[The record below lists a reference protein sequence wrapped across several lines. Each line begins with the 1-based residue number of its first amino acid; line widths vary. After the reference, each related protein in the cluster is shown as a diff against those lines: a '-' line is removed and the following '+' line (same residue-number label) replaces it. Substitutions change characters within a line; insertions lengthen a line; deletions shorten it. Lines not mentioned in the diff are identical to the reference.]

1 MTDITQNWTAATII
15 ISASDQQPMQTL
27 LGDPSLFIA
36 LASPT
41 GQLPASNAFTS
52 GPWDN
57 ALLDRMTAKDFPY
70 SMKVRTADWQAA
82 LAGEGLQMIVPQ
94 PIANP
99 V

>member
-1 MTDITQNWTAATII
+1 MTTQNFTQATII
-15 ISASDQQPMQTL
+15 ISDADAAGMQTL

-41 GQLPASNAFTS
+41 GRLPASNAFTS

-70 SMKVRTADWQAA
+70 SMKVRTADWQVA
-82 LAGEGLQMIVPQ
+82 LAGEGLQMIVPP

>member
-1 MTDITQNWTAATII
+1 MTTQNFTQATII
-15 ISASDQQPMQTL
+15 ISDADVAGMQTM

-70 SMKVRTADWQAA
+70 SLKVRTADWTVA
-82 LAGEGLQMIVPQ
+82 LAGEGLQMIVP
-94 PIANP
+94 PIAIQN
-99 V
+99 